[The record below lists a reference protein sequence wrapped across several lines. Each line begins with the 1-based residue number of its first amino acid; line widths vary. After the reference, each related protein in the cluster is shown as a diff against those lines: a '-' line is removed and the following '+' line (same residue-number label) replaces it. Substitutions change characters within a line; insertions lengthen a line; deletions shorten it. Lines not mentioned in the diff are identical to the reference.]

1 MELGYESHVV
11 RMRKI
16 SRAGLI
22 KKLDQ
27 AFSRSIRQHHADF
40 GGWVECVTCQKRMPW
55 EDSQAGHFIKRGHAA
70 TRWDER
76 NVAPQCARCNLYLN
90 GAQDEFAAYIVRRF
104 GQPALE
110 ELIRLKHTEKR
121 WRIPELKELLEQ
133 YQ

>member
-1 MELGYESHVV
+1 MP
-11 RMRKI
+11 RPI

-22 KKLDQ
+22 KKLDS

-40 GGWVECVTCQKRMPW
+40 GGWVECVTCSKRMPW
-55 EDSQAGHFIKRGHAA
+55 EESQAGHFIKRGHAA

-90 GAQDEFAAYIVRRF
+90 GAQDEFAAYIVRTY

-110 ELIRLKHTEKR
+110 ELLRLKRTEKR
-121 WRIPELKELLEQ
+121 WRIPELRELLEQ